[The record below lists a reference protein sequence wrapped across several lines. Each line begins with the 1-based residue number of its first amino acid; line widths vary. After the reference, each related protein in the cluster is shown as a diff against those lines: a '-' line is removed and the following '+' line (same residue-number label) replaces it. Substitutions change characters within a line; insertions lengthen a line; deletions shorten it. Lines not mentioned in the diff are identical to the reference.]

1 MGITRRVLL
10 SAGACLVLATGA
22 RADTVQWD
30 MPNEYGATSLPAEAD
45 RLFAERVNEKSGGKL
60 VITNHFGGALGYK
73 SRDHW
78 SAVEDGAVPI
88 ASTYTGVFSGID
100 PIFELQSLPLRRHQS
115 QGVEGAP
122 RRDAPVARGGPF
134 AKGGQMYLL
143 GAPWTP
149 VGIWA
154 QKKIT
159 DAEGLRN
166 LKIRSYDKTGT
177 LTLKNA
183 GAAAIQLSWAD
194 VVPALSTGTIE
205 AVLTSDEGG
214 LSAKFHE
221 YMDHF
226 HHVGFTMGTNMIHV
240 SQAAFDDLSPELRQ
254 AVLDAARGGRGRGV
268 GEHQRAHRPQ
278 REAHGRERGHL
289 GDRRA
294 RGVHRAPPD
303 VRRTGHRGVA
313 GEVRGRGG
321 GQDLRALRRAEGAV
335 AAGAGATP
343 ANDDGRRRA
352 MRLRPA

>member
-22 RADTVQWD
+22 QADTVRWD

-45 RLFAERVNEKSGGKL
+45 RLFAERVKEKSGGEI

-88 ASTYTGVFSGID
+88 ASTYTGVFAGID
-100 PIFELQSLPLRRHQS
+100 PIFQLQSLPFVATNPKESKALL
-115 QGVEGAP
+115 
-122 RRDAPVARGGPF
+122 DAMRPWLETAF
-134 AKGGQMYLL
+134 AKGGQKYLL

-154 QKKIT
+154 KKKIT

-226 HHVGFTMGTNMIHV
+226 HHVGFTMGTNMIHM
-240 SQAAFDDLSPELRQ
+240 SQASFDDLSPELRQ
-254 AVLDAARGGRGRGV
+254 AVLDAAAEVEAESWANINERIALNVKRMDENGV
-268 GEHQRAHRPQ
+268 TSVTDVPAAFIEHLRKSGDPVTAEW
-278 REAHGRERGHL
+278 REHF
-289 GDRRA
+289 GDEEAGKIFA
-294 RGVHRAPPD
+294 RYD
-303 VRRTGHRGVA
+303 
-313 GEVRGRGG
+313 E
-321 GQDLRALRRAEGAV
+321 LRAQ
-335 AAGAGATP
+335 
-343 ANDDGRRRA
+343 
-352 MRLRPA
+352 

>member
-1 MGITRRVLL
+1 M
-10 SAGACLVLATGA
+10 AGASVALFTAMSTTA
-22 RADTVQWD
+22 QAADTVKWD
-30 MPNEYGATSLPAEAD
+30 MPNEYGATSIPAEAD
-45 RLFAERVNEKSGGKL
+45 RLFADRVKEKSGGQI
-60 VITNHFGGALGYK
+60 VITNHFGGSLGYK

-100 PIFELQSLPLRRHQS
+100 PIFQLQSLPFVATDPKEAKALL
-115 QGVEGAP
+115 
-122 RRDAPVARGGPF
+122 DAMRPWLEQAF
-134 AKGGQMYLL
+134 AKGGQKYLL

-154 QKKIT
+154 KKEIT

-214 LSAKFHE
+214 LSAKFYE

-240 SQAAFDDLSPELRQ
+240 SQAAFDALSPEQ
-254 AVLDAARGGRGRGV
+254 QKVVLDAAAEVEGEAWANINGRIELNIKRLNENGV
-268 GEHQRAHRPQ
+268 TSVTSLPASFLEHLRTSGDPVTTEWKEVFGEE
-278 REAHGRERGHL
+278 EA
-289 GDRRA
+289 DKIFA
-294 RGVHRAPPD
+294 RYNELKA
-303 VRRTGHRGVA
+303 
-313 GEVRGRGG
+313 
-321 GQDLRALRRAEGAV
+321 Q
-335 AAGAGATP
+335 
-343 ANDDGRRRA
+343 
-352 MRLRPA
+352 

>member
-1 MGITRRVLL
+1 MGITRRTLLNL
-10 SAGACLVLATGA
+10 SAGAFLVLAA
-22 RADTVQWD
+22 VAQADTIRWD

-45 RLFAERVNEKSGGKL
+45 RLFTERVKEKSGGKI

-88 ASTYTGVFSGID
+88 ASTFTGVFSGID
-100 PIFELQSLPLRRHQS
+100 PIFQIQGLPFVATNPEEAKALL
-115 QGVEGAP
+115 
-122 RRDAPVARGGPF
+122 DAMRPWLEAAF
-134 AKGGQMYLL
+134 AKGGQKYLL
-143 GAPWTP
+143 SSPWTP

-154 QKKIT
+154 KKKIT
-159 DAEGLRN
+159 DAEGIRN
-166 LKIRSYDKTGT
+166 LKIRSYDKNGT

-226 HHVGFTMGTNMIHV
+226 HHVGFTMATNTIHM

-254 AVLDAARGGRGRGV
+254 AVLGAAAEAEVEAWANINERIALNAKRMGENGVTSVSGVPAALIEHLRASGAPVTAEWRGV
-268 GEHQRAHRPQ
+268 FGEE
-278 REAHGRERGHL
+278 EA
-289 GDRRA
+289 DKIFA
-294 RGVHRAPPD
+294 RYD
-303 VRRTGHRGVA
+303 
-313 GEVRGRGG
+313 E
-321 GQDLRALRRAEGAV
+321 
-335 AAGAGATP
+335 
-343 ANDDGRRRA
+343 
-352 MRLRPA
+352 MRSR

>member
-1 MGITRRVLL
+1 MGITRRTLL
-10 SAGACLVLATGA
+10 TAGTCLVLSTGA
-22 RADTVQWD
+22 HADTIQWD
-30 MPNEYGATSLPAEAD
+30 MPNEYGATSLPAKAD
-45 RLFAERVNEKSGGKL
+45 GLFAERVMEKSGGKI

-88 ASTYTGVFSGID
+88 ASTYTGVFAGID
-100 PIFELQSLPLRRHQS
+100 PIFQLQSLPFVATNPKESKALL
-115 QGVEGAP
+115 
-122 RRDAPVARGGPF
+122 DAMRPWLETAF
-134 AKGGQMYLL
+134 ATGGQKYLF

-154 QKKIT
+154 KKKIT

-226 HHVGFTMGTNMIHV
+226 HHVGFTMGTNMIHM
-240 SQAAFDDLSPELRQ
+240 SQAAFDDLSPELQQ
-254 AVLDAARGGRGRGV
+254 AVLDAATEVEAESWANINEHIAYNVKRMDDNGVTSVTDVPAAFIEHLRKSGEPVTAEWRGV
-268 GEHQRAHRPQ
+268 FGEE
-278 REAHGRERGHL
+278 EAAKIF
-289 GDRRA
+289 A
-294 RGVHRAPPD
+294 RYD
-303 VRRTGHRGVA
+303 
-313 GEVRGRGG
+313 E
-321 GQDLRALRRAEGAV
+321 LRAQ
-335 AAGAGATP
+335 
-343 ANDDGRRRA
+343 
-352 MRLRPA
+352 

>member
-1 MGITRRVLL
+1 MGITRRTLL
-10 SAGACLVLATGA
+10 SAGAFLVLATSA
-22 RADTVQWD
+22 QADTVNWD
-30 MPNEYGATSLPAEAD
+30 MPNEYGATSIPAEAD
-45 RLFAERVNEKSGGKL
+45 RLFAERVKMKSGGKL

-78 SAVEDGAVPI
+78 SAVEDGAAPI
-88 ASTYTGVFSGID
+88 ASTYTGVFAGID
-100 PIFELQSLPLRRHQS
+100 PIFQLQSLPFVATNPKEAKALL
-115 QGVEGAP
+115 
-122 RRDAPVARGGPF
+122 DAMRPWLETAF

-154 QKKIT
+154 KKAIT

-214 LSAKFHE
+214 LSAKFYE

-226 HHVGFTMGTNMIHV
+226 HHVGFTMGTNMIHMSKV
-240 SQAAFDDLSPELRQ
+240 AFDDLSPELQQ
-254 AVLDAARGGRGRGV
+254 AVLEAATEVEAEAWANINDRIALNVKRLEENGV
-268 GEHQRAHRPQ
+268 TSVTDVPAAFIEHLRKSGDPVTAEWRAVFGDE
-278 REAHGRERGHL
+278 EAAKIF
-289 GDRRA
+289 A
-294 RGVHRAPPD
+294 RYD
-303 VRRTGHRGVA
+303 
-313 GEVRGRGG
+313 E
-321 GQDLRALRRAEGAV
+321 LRAQ
-335 AAGAGATP
+335 
-343 ANDDGRRRA
+343 
-352 MRLRPA
+352 

>member
-1 MGITRRVLL
+1 MGKTRRTLL
-10 SAGACLVLATGA
+10 SAGVCFVLAAGA
-22 RADTVQWD
+22 QADTIQWD
-30 MPNEYGATSLPAEAD
+30 MPNEYGAASIPAEAD
-45 RLFAERVNEKSGGKL
+45 RLFAERVKEKSGGKL

-88 ASTYTGVFSGID
+88 ASTYTGVFAGID
-100 PIFELQSLPLRRHQS
+100 PIFQLQSLPFVATNPKEAKALL
-115 QGVEGAP
+115 
-122 RRDAPVARGGPF
+122 DAMRPWLEEAF
-134 AKGGQMYLL
+134 ATGGQMYLL

-154 QKKIT
+154 KKKIT

-221 YMDHF
+221 YMDHY
-226 HHVGFTMGTNMIHV
+226 HHVGFTMGTNMIHM
-240 SQAAFDDLSPELRQ
+240 SRAAFDDLSPELRQ
-254 AVLDAARGGRGRGV
+254 AVLDAAAEVEAEAWANIGDRIALNVQRLQDAGVTSVTDVPAAFIEHLRKSGDPVTEEWRERFGAEEAARIFARYEEMRGG
-268 GEHQRAHRPQ
+268 
-278 REAHGRERGHL
+278 
-289 GDRRA
+289 
-294 RGVHRAPPD
+294 
-303 VRRTGHRGVA
+303 
-313 GEVRGRGG
+313 
-321 GQDLRALRRAEGAV
+321 
-335 AAGAGATP
+335 
-343 ANDDGRRRA
+343 
-352 MRLRPA
+352 

>member
-1 MGITRRVLL
+1 MRFTRRTLL
-10 SAGACLVLATGA
+10 TVGASLVLATGA
-22 RADTVQWD
+22 AHADTINWD

-45 RLFAERVNEKSGGKL
+45 RLFAERVKEKSGGKII
-60 VITNHFGGALGYK
+60 ITNHFGGALGYK

-88 ASTYTGVFSGID
+88 ASTYTGVFAGID
-100 PIFELQSLPLRRHQS
+100 PIFQLQSLPFVATNPKESKALL
-115 QGVEGAP
+115 
-122 RRDAPVARGGPF
+122 DAMRPWLETAFG
-134 AKGGQMYLL
+134 KGGQKYLL

-154 QKKIT
+154 KKRIT

-226 HHVGFTMGTNMIHV
+226 HHVGFTMGTNMIHM
-240 SQAAFDDLSPELRQ
+240 SQAEFDALSPELQQ
-254 AVLDAARGGRGRGV
+254 AVLDAAAEVEAESWANINERIALNVKRMDENGV
-268 GEHQRAHRPQ
+268 TSVTDVSGAFIEH
-278 REAHGRERGHL
+278 
-289 GDRRA
+289 
-294 RGVHRAPPD
+294 
-303 VRRTGHRGVA
+303 
-313 GEVRGRGG
+313 
-321 GQDLRALRRAEGAV
+321 LRASGDPVTAEWREIFGDEEAGKIFARYDEIRAQ
-335 AAGAGATP
+335 
-343 ANDDGRRRA
+343 
-352 MRLRPA
+352 